1 MYCFAAH
8 IKYSKVYLSIFNFE
22 GFYSERTIAG
32 VRMYINECFH
42 LLCLGLFLVKTY
54 SPTQTTR
61 RAVHSAGGNHCA
73 KIRDGLGRET
83 I

>member
-1 MYCFAAH
+1 
-8 IKYSKVYLSIFNFE
+8 
-22 GFYSERTIAG
+22 
-32 VRMYINECFH
+32 
-42 LLCLGLFLVKTY
+42 LVKTY